1 MLNFRG
7 VSFSIVFCAFPLY
20 IDDSVRINLSLGL
33 REVPSNTEQLWMNTS
48 INLCPFGGFSIYNNH
63 QQPPTTTNIKDPAD
77 AMNEPVAKYSTLAE
91 NV

>member
-1 MLNFRG
+1 LDEHFHQ
-7 VSFSIVFCAFPLY
+7 P
-20 IDDSVRINLSLGL
+20 
-33 REVPSNTEQLWMNTS
+33 VPFWWFFHL
-48 INLCPFGGFSIYNNH
+48 